1 MTERQRRQAA
11 AEFQQ
16 RAIEAERQV
25 ASAAAAGRALAAFLG
40 MKWSPEPGVG
50 AGIARITAELNER
63 NGWPTPKKKIGRP
76 LAGRR

>member
-16 RAIEAERQV
+16 RAIAAEREV

-40 MKWSPEPGVG
+40 MKWNPEPDVGV
-50 AGIARITAELNER
+50 GIARITKELNER
-63 NGWPTPKKKIGRP
+63 MIGLGP
-76 LAGRR
+76 RRK